1 MQGGLA
7 GLGQAGIVG
16 PQAGGGQQAGFIRQ
30 DRKGL
35 AVLPG
40 NFLVN
45 VPFLQGFGPAARQA
59 ELIAGLAGAED
70 QGEGYGVL
78 GNVPLVFLLGGEIRA
93 DGLCD
98 LDLPAVVQAKV
109 PGPVSRRREKA
120 RGMAE
125 EGQRTS

>member
-1 MQGGLA
+1 MEGGLA
-7 GLGQAGIVG
+7 GLSQAGIVG

-59 ELIAGLAGAED
+59 ELIASLAGAED

-98 LDLPAVVQAKV
+98 LDLPAVVQGEGAR
-109 PGPVSRRREKA
+109 PGEKA

>member
-1 MQGGLA
+1 M
-7 GLGQAGIVG
+7 G
-16 PQAGGGQQAGFIRQ
+16 PRPAAASRPDSSARTGR
-30 DRKGL
+30 DWP
-35 AVLPG
+35 VLPG

-59 ELIAGLAGAED
+59 ELIASLAGAED

-98 LDLPAVVQAKV
+98 LDLPAVVQGEGAR
-109 PGPVSRRREKA
+109 PGEQAQEKA

>member
-1 MQGGLA
+1 MEGGLA
-7 GLGQAGIVG
+7 GLSQAGIVG

-59 ELIAGLAGAED
+59 ELIASLAGAED

-78 GNVPLVFLLGGEIRA
+78 GNVPLVFLLGGRSGQMVSVISIFQPLSR
-93 DGLCD
+93 
-98 LDLPAVVQAKV
+98 AKV